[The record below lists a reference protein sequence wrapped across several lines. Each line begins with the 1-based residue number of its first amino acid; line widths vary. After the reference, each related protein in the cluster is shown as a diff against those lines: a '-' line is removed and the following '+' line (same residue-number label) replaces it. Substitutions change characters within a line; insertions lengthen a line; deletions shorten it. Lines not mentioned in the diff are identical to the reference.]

1 MRIELSVEQKFNA
14 EPWYIVRVDGQ
25 YITGTGIKEKAEELY
40 NKLVS
45 DPEMLKTKVN
55 ILKSQEINVPL
66 SEINQ

>member
-1 MRIELSVEQKFNA
+1 MKIELSVEQKFNA

-25 YITGTGIKEKAEELY
+25 YVTGTGIKEKAEELY
-40 NKLVS
+40 DKLVS

-55 ILKSQEINVPL
+55 ILKSQEIDVSL